1 MENEF
6 QARVFISCGQQK
18 NTSEVETAQK
28 IAEKLKKM
36 DFEPYIAVEEQSLKG
51 VKENIFQRLSKSEYF
66 IFIDFKREKLEN
78 SEYRG
83 SLFSHQELAI
93 ATFLNSEVLT
103 FQEDG
108 VKKDDGILKFIQAN
122 CIPFHDRHL
131 IPDVIAE
138 KIRERAWNSNWRN
151 ELLFERE
158 NKEYDD
164 AFDVYEKNN
173 ARWYHIKVRNLHQKE
188 IARNCIAYLESV
200 KDTSTGD
207 VKTFELV
214 EFKWKGVNSL
224 SVSIP
229 PELFRY
235 LDAFHVYYDS
245 KNVVHLGIN
254 SFVVDWS
261 YYDPLYTIKGPNTYE
276 LTYIVFSENFPPV
289 RATFGL
295 QIGHKLNDIKF
306 YKL

>member
-1 MENEF
+1 MENGF

-18 NTSEVETAQK
+18 NTNEVEIAHK
-28 IAEKLKKM
+28 IVEKLEKM
-36 DFEPYIAVEEQSLKG
+36 DFEPYVAVEEQTLKG

-66 IFIDFKREKLEN
+66 IFIDLKREKLEK

-93 ATFLNSEVLT
+93 ATFLNSEVLA

-122 CIPFHDRHL
+122 CIPFSDRHL
-131 IPDVIAE
+131 LPDVVAE
-138 KIRERAWNSNWRN
+138 KVRERAWNPNWRN

-158 NKEYDD
+158 NKEYEDV
-164 AFDVYEKNN
+164 FDVHEQNN
-173 ARWYHIKVRNLHQKE
+173 ARWYHIKVKNLHQQE
-188 IARNCIAYLESV
+188 IARDCTAYLESV

-207 VKTFELV
+207 VKIFELV
-214 EFKWKGVNSL
+214 EFKWKGVNTL
-224 SVSIP
+224 GVSIP
-229 PELFRY
+229 PESFRY

-245 KNVVHLGIN
+245 QHIVHLGIN
-254 SFVVDWS
+254 SFVVDLS
-261 YYDPLYTIKGPNTYE
+261 HYYQLYRIKGPNTYE